1 MSYRTLRRVAT
12 GLLAVAAF
20 AVCAVSATSASTGPA
35 KPDVSAQFTTA
46 GSVAPQFL
54 QNATTI
60 EHWTFQYTDPQNH
73 VTYPIT
79 MVGKDPRVGG
89 TSTIHTVI
97 IALKMNFV
105 AGHQDTSALTD
116 LGFSGFTAPPL
127 NHTFNA
133 DRRVSS
139 LLNSPIF
146 QNATYPAATGGLTGQ
161 LSDTFMRSQFPN
173 AGGSNYHVN
182 LVNDGVKHVTLDVP
196 AANGLAYQ
204 RPVGA
209 WRTANGMPTDTIT
222 GVADVNWF
230 STQLQSL
237 MGSLQ
242 ISATTVPIFLTD
254 NVLLYQGHDNY
265 LNCCILGYHGAGMP
279 IGHGAGSANGNGKQP
294 VQTFIYGAWT
304 TPGTYSGFLADYLN
318 PSRTAPAPTR
328 GLADIHALSHE
339 VSEWLDDPYVNNAV
353 QPWLTP
359 TAPQYGC
366 TGVLETGDPVV
377 GVWFPLSGNNEG
389 ATDGYNYY
397 GQYHPEDEVYAQ
409 WFGRGGVEPVLGN
422 AFEFNGKENL
432 TFMGPLTTGI
442 GGPYAGFGS
451 YAQGCS

>member
-1 MSYRTLRRVAT
+1 MSYRTLRRVT
-12 GLLAVAAF
+12 VGLLASTALAAGAVAGAP
-20 AVCAVSATSASTGPA
+20 AATGPA
-35 KPDVSAQFTTA
+35 KPDVTPQFTTA

-60 EHWTFQYTDPQNH
+60 EHWTFQYTDPTNH

-79 MVGKDPRVGG
+79 MVGKDPRTGG

-97 IALKMNFV
+97 VALKMNFH
-105 AGHQDTSALTD
+105 AGHQDTSALTN
-116 LGFSGFTAPPL
+116 LGYSGFTAPPL
-127 NHTFNA
+127 NHTFDG

-146 QNATYPAATGGLTGQ
+146 ASNAYPAVTGGLTGQ
-161 LSDTFMRSQFPN
+161 LSDTFMRSQFYN
-173 AGGSNYHVN
+173 AGGANYHVN
-182 LVNDGVKHVTLDVP
+182 LVNDAVKHVTLDVP
-196 AANGLAYQ
+196 DTMGLAYQ

-209 WRTANGMPTDTIT
+209 WRTAHGMPTDTIT
-222 GVADVNWF
+222 GVADANWF
-230 STQLQSL
+230 STELQSL

-254 NVLLYQGHDNY
+254 NVLLYSGHANY
-265 LNCCILGYHGAGMP
+265 LNCCIIGYHGAGMP
-279 IGHGAGSANGNGKQP
+279 IGHGAGSANGQGKQP
-294 VQTFIYGAWT
+294 VQTFMYGAWT

-318 PSRTAPAPTR
+318 PTRTAPAPTR
-328 GLADIHALSHE
+328 GIADIHALSHE

-353 QPWLTP
+353 QPWKTP

-366 TGVLETGDPVV
+366 TRVLETGDPVV
-377 GVWFPLSGNNEG
+377 GVWFPLDGNNEG
-389 ATDGYNYY
+389 ATDHYNYY

-409 WFGRGGVEPVLGN
+409 WFGRGGIEADPPDLG
-422 AFEFNGKENL
+422 AAYNGNL

-442 GGPYAGFGS
+442 GGPYTGFGS
-451 YAQGCS
+451 YATGC

>member
-1 MSYRTLRRVAT
+1 MSYRTLRRLAT
-12 GLLAVAAF
+12 GLLAVVAV
-20 AVCAVSATSASTGPA
+20 AVCAASAASASTDPA

-79 MVGKDPRVGG
+79 MVGKDPRSGG

-97 IALKMNFV
+97 IALNLNFV
-105 AGHQDTSALTD
+105 AGHQDTSALTN
-116 LGFSGFTAPPL
+116 LGYSGFTAPPL
-127 NHTFNA
+127 NHTFSA
-133 DRRVSS
+133 DRRVNS

-146 QNATYPAATGGLTGQ
+146 QSNTYPAATGGLTGQ
-161 LSDTFMRSQFPN
+161 LSDTFMRSQFYN

-182 LVNDGVKHVTLDVP
+182 LVNDGVEHVTLDVP
-196 AANGLAYQ
+196 ASKGLAYQ

-209 WRTANGMPTDTIT
+209 WRTAHGLPTDTIT

-242 ISATTVPIFLTD
+242 ISATTVPIFVTD
-254 NVLLYQGHDNY
+254 NVLLYIGQGNY

-294 VQTFIYGAWT
+294 VQTFIYAAWT

-318 PSRTAPAPTR
+318 PSRSAPSPTR
-328 GLADIHALSHE
+328 GLADIHAISHE
-339 VSEWLDDPYVNNAV
+339 VSA
-353 QPWLTP
+353 
-359 TAPQYGC
+359 
-366 TGVLETGDPVV
+366 
-377 GVWFPLSGNNEG
+377 
-389 ATDGYNYY
+389 
-397 GQYHPEDEVYAQ
+397 
-409 WFGRGGVEPVLGN
+409 
-422 AFEFNGKENL
+422 
-432 TFMGPLTTGI
+432 
-442 GGPYAGFGS
+442 
-451 YAQGCS
+451 

>member
-1 MSYRTLRRVAT
+1 MSHGPLRRVMF
-12 GLLAVAAF
+12 GLVAVVAV
-20 AVCAVSATSASTGPA
+20 AVCAVSGATAAPGPA

-54 QNATTI
+54 QNAFTI
-60 EHWTFQYTDPQNH
+60 PHWTFQFTDPTNN

-79 MVGKDPRVGG
+79 MVGNDPRTGG
-89 TSTIHTVI
+89 TSTIHTEV
-97 IALKMNFV
+97 IALKMIFH
-105 AGHQDTSALTD
+105 AGNQNTSALND
-116 LGFSGFTAPPL
+116 LGFSGFTAPAL

-139 LLNSPIF
+139 VLNSPIF
-146 QNATYPAATGGLTGQ
+146 QSNTYPAQTGGLTGQ
-161 LSDTFMRSQFPN
+161 LSDTFMRSQFFN

-182 LVNDGVKHVTLDVP
+182 LANDGVSHVTLDVP
-196 AANGLAYQ
+196 AAKGLAYQ

-209 WRTANGMPTDTIT
+209 WRNANGYPGTDTIA
-222 GVADVNWF
+222 GVADVGWF
-230 STQLQSL
+230 SSQLQSL

-242 ISATTVPIFLTD
+242 ISADTVPIFLTD
-254 NVLLYQGHDNY
+254 NVLLYGGQGNY

-279 IGHGAGSANGNGKQP
+279 IGRGAGSANGNGKQP
-294 VQTFIYGAWT
+294 VQTFIYAAWT
-304 TPGTYSGFLADYLN
+304 TPGTYSGFLTDYTGVR
-318 PSRTAPAPTR
+318 SAPRPTR

-353 QPWLTP
+353 QPWVTP

-366 TGVLETGDPVV
+366 TRLLETGDPVV

-397 GQYHPEDEVYAQ
+397 GQYHPEDEVFAQ
-409 WFGRGGVEPVLGN
+409 WFGRGGVEPVLG
-422 AFEFNGKENL
+422 AAYGSPANL
-432 TFMGPLTTGI
+432 TFMGPLTTAI
-442 GGPYAGFGS
+442 GGPYADFGS
-451 YAQGCS
+451 YAHGC

>member
-1 MSYRTLRRVAT
+1 MSHRTLRRVTT
-12 GLLAVAAF
+12 GLLAVAAV
-20 AVCAVSATSASTGPA
+20 AVCAASGASAATGPA

-54 QNATTI
+54 QNAFTI
-60 EHWTFQYTDPQNH
+60 PHWTFQYTDPTNH

-79 MVGKDPRVGG
+79 MVGNDPRTGG
-89 TSTIHTVI
+89 TSTIHTEI

-105 AGHQDTSALTD
+105 AGHQDTSALND
-116 LGFSGFTAPPL
+116 LGFAGFTAPPL
-127 NHTFNA
+127 NHTFDG

-146 QNATYPAATGGLTGQ
+146 TSNTYPAITGGLTGQ
-161 LSDTFMRSQFPN
+161 LGDTFMRSQFIN

-196 AANGLAYQ
+196 ASKGLAYQ

-222 GVADVNWF
+222 GVADYSWF

-242 ISATTVPIFLTD
+242 ISADTVPIFLTD
-254 NVLLYQGHDNY
+254 NVLLYIGQGNY
-265 LNCCILGYHGAGMP
+265 LNCCVLGYHGAGMP
-279 IGHGAGSANGNGKQP
+279 VGHGAGSANGNGKQP

-318 PSRTAPAPTR
+318 PTRTEPAPTR
-328 GLADIHALSHE
+328 GIADIHAVSHE

-377 GVWFPLSGNNEG
+377 GVWFPLNGNNEG

-409 WFGRGGVEPVLGN
+409 WFGRGGIEPVLG
-422 AFEFNGKENL
+422 AAYNGNL

-442 GGPYAGFGS
+442 GGPYTGFGS
-451 YAQGCS
+451 YAQGC

>member
-1 MSYRTLRRVAT
+1 MSHRPLRRTLF
-12 GLLAVAAF
+12 GLLAVMAV
-20 AVCAVSATSASTGPA
+20 AVCAASGASAAGGPA
-35 KPDVSAQFTTA
+35 KPEGAPRFTTA

-54 QNATTI
+54 QNAFTI
-60 EHWTFQYTDPQNH
+60 PHWTFQYTDPTNS

-79 MVGKDPRVGG
+79 MVGNDPRDGG

-97 IALKMNFV
+97 VAVNMNFV
-105 AGHQDTSALTD
+105 AAHQDTSALND

-127 NHTFNA
+127 NHTFSA

-139 LLNSPIF
+139 VLNSPIF
-146 QNATYPAATGGLTGQ
+146 HSNTYPAVTGGLTGQ
-161 LSDTFMRSQFPN
+161 LSDTFMGSQFIN
-173 AGGSNYHVN
+173 AGGANYHVN
-182 LVNDGVKHVTLDVP
+182 LVNDGVRHVTLNVP
-196 AANGLAYQ
+196 ATKGIAYQ

-209 WRTANGMPTDTIT
+209 WRNANGYPGTDTIT

-242 ISATTVPIFLTD
+242 IQADTVPIFVTD
-254 NVLLYQGHDNY
+254 NVLLYIGQNNY

-279 IGHGAGSANGNGKQP
+279 IGHGSGSANGNGKQP
-294 VQTFIYGAWT
+294 VQTFIYAAWT
-304 TPGTYSGFLADYLN
+304 TPGTYSGFLTDYTGVR
-318 PSRTAPAPTR
+318 SAPRPTR

-389 ATDGYNYY
+389 ASDGYNYY

-409 WFGRGGVEPVLGN
+409 WFGRGGVEPVLGSAYN
-422 AFEFNGKENL
+422 SNL

-442 GGPYAGFGS
+442 GGPYAGFGT
-451 YAQGCS
+451 YAQGC

>member
-1 MSYRTLRRVAT
+1 MSYRSMRRVMF
-12 GLLAVAAF
+12 GLLAVAAV
-20 AVCAVSATSASTGPA
+20 AVCAASGASAASGPA

-54 QNATTI
+54 QNAFTI
-60 EHWTFQYTDPQNH
+60 PHWTFQYTDPTNH

-79 MVGKDPRVGG
+79 MVGNDPRTGG
-89 TSTIHTVI
+89 TSTIHTEI

-105 AGHQDTSALTD
+105 AGHQDTSALND

-127 NHTFNA
+127 DHTFNA
-133 DRRVSS
+133 DRRVDA

-146 QNATYPAATGGLTGQ
+146 QSNTYPAVTGGLTGQ
-161 LSDTFMRSQFPN
+161 LGDTFMRSQFYN

-182 LVNDGVKHVTLDVP
+182 LVNDSVMHVTMDVP
-196 AANGLAYQ
+196 ASKGLAYQ

-209 WRTANGMPTDTIT
+209 WRTANGMTTDTIT
-222 GVADVNWF
+222 GVADYSWF

-237 MGSLQ
+237 MGSLH
-242 ISATTVPIFLTD
+242 ISADTVPIFLTD
-254 NVLLYQGHDNY
+254 NVLLYIGQGNY
-265 LNCCILGYHGAGMP
+265 LNCCVLGYHGAGMP
-279 IGHGAGSANGNGKQP
+279 VGHGAGSANGNGKQP

-318 PSRTAPAPTR
+318 PTRTAPAPTR
-328 GLADIHALSHE
+328 GLADIHAVSHE

-389 ATDGYNYY
+389 ANDGYNYY
-397 GQYHPEDEVYAQ
+397 GQYHPEEEVYAQ
-409 WFGRGGVEPVLGN
+409 WFGRGGVEPVLGS
-422 AFEFNGKENL
+422 AYNGNL
-432 TFMGPLTTGI
+432 TFMGPLTIAI
-442 GGPYAGFGS
+442 GGPYADFGS
-451 YAQGCS
+451 YAHGC